1 MKDFIPFDISYLPL
15 KITLT
20 ALKRAELPS
29 FLGSTLRGVI
39 GQSLYRCDRD
49 AYEFLYENGK
59 KCGGKQDIV
68 KPYLIIPP
76 EAHGIKTIVDQGE
89 TLSFEFLLLG
99 NAVKY
104 TSSLIAALQDVCRYG
119 LGAQRYPFALLRV
132 INSQDHRIVWQEG
145 NYYGSGVN
153 DLRIPNQMLP
163 DVTSVVVGLRT
174 PLRIRRGGQL
184 VTSISFETVIRNVT
198 KRMVGITERYGG
210 WVDEEEIKRIQFLAA
225 GVLMTKEN
233 LRLEHLE
240 RYSNRLQEKMDLSGL
255 VGELQFEGN
264 LDSFVPWLFAA
275 QILHIGR
282 NTTFGM
288 GRIEVC
294 FF

>member
-119 LGAQRYPFALLRV
+119 LGAQRYPFALSRV
-132 INSQDHRIVWQEG
+132 VNSQDHRIIWQEG

-163 DVTSVVVGLRT
+163 V
-174 PLRIRRGGQL
+174 
-184 VTSISFETVIRNVT
+184 
-198 KRMVGITERYGG
+198 
-210 WVDEEEIKRIQFLAA
+210 W
-225 GVLMTKEN
+225 
-233 LRLEHLE
+233 
-240 RYSNRLQEKMDLSGL
+240 
-255 VGELQFEGN
+255 
-264 LDSFVPWLFAA
+264 
-275 QILHIGR
+275 
-282 NTTFGM
+282 
-288 GRIEVC
+288 
-294 FF
+294 